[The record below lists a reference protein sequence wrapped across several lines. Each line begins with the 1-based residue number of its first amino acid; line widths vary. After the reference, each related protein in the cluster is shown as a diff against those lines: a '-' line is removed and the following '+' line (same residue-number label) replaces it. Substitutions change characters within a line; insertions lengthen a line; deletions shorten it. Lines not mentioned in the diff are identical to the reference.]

1 MKRKAAACMLAAAL
15 AVTCI
20 PASAMAK
27 DYTYGGEAGKGEN
40 LLTGATKLGD
50 IDVKVQVKSES
61 VTHKYAV
68 DLITEEVKF
77 VYDLGTS
84 TWNPSDHQY
93 TGGTANWETNSKTF
107 TVENHSDL
115 PIKVSVPDSILITDP
130 NLKKVTVAAA
140 FSNGQQEVTL
150 GAHPIGNVADGD
162 WKTDGTITLAGA
174 PEEIDPEDYTTAKS
188 IATVTVTI
196 NEVGQP

>member
-20 PASAMAK
+20 PATAMAK
-27 DYTYGGEAGKGEN
+27 DYKYGGESGEN
-40 LLTGATKLGD
+40 SIPSGHELGD
-50 IDVKVQVKSES
+50 IDVQVQVLNES

-84 TWNPSDHQY
+84 IWNP
-93 TGGTANWETNSKTF
+93 TNHDYEGEGKGWKDNATKSF
-107 TVENHSDL
+107 TVENHSDR
-115 PIKVSVPDSILITDP
+115 PIKVSVPSSITS
-130 NLKKVTVAAA
+130 NLPGVTVDATV
-140 FSNGQQEVTL
+140 NGTNKEVTL
-150 GAHPIGNVADGD
+150 GAHPIGEEESGD
-162 WKTDGTITLAGA
+162 WKTDGTITLSGA
-174 PEEIDPEDYTTAKS
+174 PTGIDPEDYATAKS

-196 NEVGQP
+196 NEVN

>member
-20 PASAMAK
+20 PATAMAAEYK
-27 DYTYGGEAGKGEN
+27 YGGAEGSDEIP
-40 LLTGATKLGD
+40 TGQKLGD
-50 IDVKVQVKSES
+50 IDVQVQVQNSQVK
-61 VTHKYAV
+61 HKYAV
-68 DLITEEVKF
+68 DLNTEKMTF

-93 TGGTANWETNSKTF
+93 TGDIPRWQEESQTF

-115 PIKVSVPDSILITDP
+115 PIKVSVPSSITS
-130 NLKKVTVAAA
+130 NLPEVTVDATV
-140 FSNGQQEVTL
+140 NGTNKEVTL
-150 GAHPIGNVADGD
+150 GAHPIGEAESGD
-162 WKTDGTITLAGA
+162 WKTEGTITLSGT
-174 PEEIDPEDYTTAKS
+174 PTGIDPEDYTTAKS

-196 NEVGQP
+196 NKAN

>member
-1 MKRKAAACMLAAAL
+1 MKRKAAICMLAAAL

-20 PASAMAK
+20 PATAMAANYK
-27 DYTYGGEAGKGEN
+27 YGGESGEDRIPS
-40 LLTGATKLGD
+40 GHELGD
-50 IDVKVQVKSES
+50 IDVQVQVLNES

-68 DLITEEVKF
+68 DLITEEMRF

-93 TGGTANWETNSKTF
+93 TGDIPGWKEDSQTF
-107 TVENHSDL
+107 TVENHSDR
-115 PIKVSVPDSILITDP
+115 PIVVSVPASIQS
-130 NLKKVTVAAA
+130 NLTGVIVAAA

>member
-20 PASAMAK
+20 PATAMAVEYK
-27 DYTYGGEAGKGEN
+27 YGGAEGSGKIPTDHE
-40 LLTGATKLGD
+40 LGD
-50 IDVKVQVKSES
+50 IDVQVQVLNES

-68 DLITEEVKF
+68 DLITEEMTF

-93 TGGTANWETNSKTF
+93 TGDIPGWKKDSQTF

-115 PIKVSVPDSILITDP
+115 PIKVSVPSSITS
-130 NLKKVTVAAA
+130 NLPEVTVDATV
-140 FSNGQQEVTL
+140 NGTNKEVTL

-162 WKTDGTITLAGA
+162 WKTEGTITLSGA
-174 PEEIDPEDYTTAKS
+174 PTGINPAEYTTAKS

-196 NEVGQP
+196 NAVD